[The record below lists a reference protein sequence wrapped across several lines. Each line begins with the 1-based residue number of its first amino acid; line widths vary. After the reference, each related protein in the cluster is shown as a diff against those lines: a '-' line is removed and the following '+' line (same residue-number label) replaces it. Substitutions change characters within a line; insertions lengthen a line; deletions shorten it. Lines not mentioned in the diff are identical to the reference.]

1 MICTGQ
7 LEQAA
12 YISPARLG
20 AEGAGKDDMIV
31 LAFLC
36 YIPPQSTYLQ
46 LPIIHKKFI
55 DYWNN

>member
-7 LEQAA
+7 LEQVACN
-12 YISPARLG
+12 SPASNAYR
-20 AEGAGKDDMIV
+20 AGYDDVKIIG
-31 LAFLC
+31 
-36 YIPPQSTYLQ
+36 IPLLYSDPSTYLQ